1 VLPSAWSLF
10 HRAVLVISRGL
21 LAVCLAGAA
30 SWSALAAAAEVPG
43 STPARRWS
51 HLTEIAFQH
60 LTQDDGLPNEIA
72 TAVAEDGEGFLWI
85 GTLGGLARWDGYRF
99 RVYKA
104 DPHAPGALPDNF
116 IQTLHGDANGTL
128 WVGTSSAGIVRYDA
142 ATDRF
147 VSYPVGDRGLSHVS
161 VRSIVDDGGGGLWV
175 ATDGGLDHLD
185 PASGSIVHATAGG
198 AGWAGLAGVRAHVV
212 LRDAL
217 GALWVGS
224 SAGLFRREPNG
235 EQFTSVRLPTGQGAQ
250 PEPLTLAEDSAG
262 RLWVGTLQHGA
273 FVLEDHGRG
282 AAKVI
287 HETTPPD
294 GVDML
299 RDRQIVTLAEVQPGE
314 MWIGM
319 VGQGIVSVDL
329 ARGQSHRIRNVPT
342 WSMSLPD
349 NALRD
354 LHRDRSGLVW
364 VATNRGVSRHDPR
377 QSAILTRFGVAP
389 TDTSLA
395 TRASTEVSW
404 ILAMPQGRLWLG
416 THKSGVEILDGT
428 GARVG
433 ALRPDAARP
442 ETALPQD
449 IVLGMERAPDGGVF
463 IGTKRGLYLASADG
477 SRVSRV
483 TLPGRD
489 PAASTWALL
498 ADGDTLWVGGQT
510 DGLWKFD
517 LRHRTATPVLRG
529 ATPGLSDQRI
539 VVLAKGANGS
549 LWVGTRYGLN
559 QVDPATGE
567 VKRYLPDPSSPRGL
581 SAGFITALLPDA
593 QGRLWIGTY
602 GGGIDVL
609 PLHDQAA
616 RVKHLGTAQ
625 GLPDGNVNAL
635 LEDLQGRL
643 WASTDNGLAIIQPD
657 SLAVRAL
664 RRAEG
669 VVLPTYWTGSAART
683 AEGELLF
690 GGAGGMTIVRPEQLQ
705 SWSYHPAV
713 VVTDLKVGGRSVP
726 AARFTVADGATAASM
741 SNTLIVPPEANSLAV
756 EFSAID
762 YSAPERNRY
771 AYKLEG
777 FDADWVD
784 TDPSRRL
791 AAYTN
796 LPPGSYRL
804 MLRGSNRDGTW
815 SERVVGLPIRVRPD
829 WHQTLWFR
837 LGVALALFMLLVVVV
852 QLRTRLLRARHVELE
867 RKVRERTAELEA
879 LHKALK
885 DKSLVLERTSIT
897 DPLTGLHNRR
907 FLTDHIEQDIAAS
920 LRRSQESRAGGGV
933 PIDTDSVFFLL
944 DVDHFK
950 RVNDVYGHAVGDA
963 VLVQVSRRL
972 RSVMRESDYLVRW
985 GGEEFLAVA
994 RDTDRARAEELAER
1008 MRTVIAETPFLVEGG
1023 RLLPVTCS
1031 IGFACLPYLPWR
1043 PHALGWQDVV
1053 RLADLALYASK
1064 RAGRDAW
1071 VGLHATEQA
1080 HAESLLATVYG
1091 GPEKAL
1097 QEGEIR
1103 TTSNKPL
1110 DVVAQALAP
1119 QTGDSTPWPFSA
1131 APAPTST

>member
-1 VLPSAWSLF
+1 LLIV
-10 HRAVLVISRGL
+10 RGL
-21 LAVCLAGAA
+21 LVLGLVGAAAGAA
-30 SWSALAAAAEVPG
+30 MAAKAASELPRPPLAK
-43 STPARRWS
+43 RWS

-72 TAVAEDGEGFLWI
+72 TAVAEDGQGFLWV

-104 DPHAPGALPDNF
+104 DLHAPGALPDNF
-116 IQTLHGDANGTL
+116 IQTLHGDAKGTL

-142 ATDRF
+142 AGDRF
-147 VSYPVGDRGLSHVS
+147 VSYPVGDKGLSHVS
-161 VRSIVDDGGGGLWV
+161 VRSIVDDGAGGLWV

-185 PASGSIVHATAGG
+185 PASGSIVSATAGG
-198 AGWAGLAGVRAHVV
+198 SGWAGLAGVRVHVV

-224 SAGLFRREPNG
+224 SAGLFRREPHG
-235 EQFTSVRLPTGQGAQ
+235 DHFVQVRLLSAHAAQ
-250 PEPLTLAEDSAG
+250 PEPQTLAEDSAG
-262 RLWVGTLQHGA
+262 RLWVGTLQHGT
-273 FVLEDHGRG
+273 FVLEDHGQGPARP
-282 AAKVI
+282 VY
-287 HETTPPD
+287 ETSSPD
-294 GVDML
+294 GVDLL
-299 RDRQIVTLAEVQPGE
+299 RDRQVVTLAEVQPGE

-329 ARGQSHRIRNVPT
+329 ARGETHRIRNVPT
-342 WSMSLPD
+342 WPMSLPD

-354 LHRDRSGLVW
+354 LHRDRAGLVW

-377 QSAILTRFGVAP
+377 QSAILTRFGAAAGDAP
-389 TDTSLA
+389 LS
-395 TRASTEVSW
+395 TRASTEISW
-404 ILAMPQGRLWLG
+404 ILPMPQGRLWLG
-416 THKSGVEILDGT
+416 THKSGVDILDGT

-433 ALRPDAARP
+433 LLKPDAAHP
-442 ETALPQD
+442 DTALPQD
-449 IVLGMERAPDGGVF
+449 IVLGMEHAPDGGVF
-463 IGTKRGLYLASADG
+463 IGTKRGLYHASADG
-477 SRVSRV
+477 RRVARV
-483 TLPGRD
+483 TLTGRD
-489 PAASTWALL
+489 QAASTWAVL

-510 DGLWKFD
+510 DGLWKLD
-517 LRHRTATPVLRG
+517 LRSRIATPVLRG
-529 ATPGLSDQRI
+529 AVPGALSDQRI
-539 VVLAKGANGS
+539 VVLAKGANGT
-549 LWVGTRYGLN
+549 LWVGTRNGLN
-559 QVDPATGE
+559 HYDPVNGE
-567 VKRYLPDPSSPRGL
+567 VTRYLPDPASPRGL
-581 SAGFITALLPDA
+581 SAGFVTALLPDA
-593 QGRLWIGTY
+593 NGRLWVGTY

-609 PLHDQAA
+609 PLHDGAA
-616 RVKHLGTAQ
+616 RVTRLGTPQ

-635 LEDLQGRL
+635 LEDSKGQI
-643 WASTDNGLAIIQPD
+643 WASTDNGLAMIDP
-657 SLAVRAL
+657 AGMGVRAL

-669 VVLPTYWTGSAART
+669 VVFPTYWTGSAART

-690 GGAGGMTIVRPEQLQ
+690 GGAGGLTIVRPERLQ
-705 SWSYHPAV
+705 PWRYHPAV
-713 VVTDLKVGGRSVP
+713 VISDLKVGGRSMP
-726 AARFTVADGATAASM
+726 AARFAAAESAGAASAA
-741 SNTLIVPPEANSLAV
+741 NALIVPPEANSLAV

-762 YSAPERNRY
+762 FSAPERNRY

-777 FDADWVD
+777 FDADWIE
-784 TDPSRRL
+784 TEATRRL

-804 MLRGSNRDGTW
+804 MLRGSNRDGVW
-815 SERVVGLPIRVRPD
+815 SERVVGLAVRVRPA

-837 LGVALALFMLLVVVV
+837 LGVALAVFSLLVVIV

-885 DKSLVLERTSIT
+885 DKSLVLELTSIT

-920 LRRSQESRAGGGV
+920 LRRWQEARAGGGTPV
-933 PIDTDSVFFLL
+933 DTDSVFFLL

-950 RVNDVYGHAVGDA
+950 RVNDVHGHAVGDA
-963 VLVQVSRRL
+963 VLVQFGRRL

-1008 MRTVIAETPFLVEGG
+1008 MRTVVAETPFLTEGG
-1023 RLLPVTCS
+1023 KLLTVTCS

-1053 RLADLALYASK
+1053 RLADLALYAAK

-1071 VGLHATEQA
+1071 VGLHATEEAQP
-1080 HAESLLATVYG
+1080 ESLLATVYG
-1091 GPEKAL
+1091 GPQKAL
-1097 QEGEIR
+1097 HEGEIR
-1103 TTSNKPL
+1103 TTSNRPL
-1110 DVVAQALAP
+1110 DVVAQALSPNA
-1119 QTGDSTPWPFSA
+1119 GDGTPWPFS
-1131 APAPTST
+1131 PAPVPT